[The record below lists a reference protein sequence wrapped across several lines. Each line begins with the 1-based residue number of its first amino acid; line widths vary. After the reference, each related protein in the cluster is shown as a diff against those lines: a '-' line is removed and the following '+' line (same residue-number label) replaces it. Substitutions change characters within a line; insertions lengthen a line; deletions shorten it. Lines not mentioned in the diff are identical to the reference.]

1 SLFEPVAGELFD
13 HIVSNPPFVI
23 TPRIE
28 GVPAYEYRDGGQVGD
43 SLVADVIRGIAE
55 HLTPGGAAQLL
66 GNWEYRSDSTG
77 LERVAGWIDSALTV
91 GPNGDSVPLDAW
103 VIEREVQNPALYAE
117 TWIRDGGTT
126 PGVEFDQLSN
136 AWLDD
141 FEHRDVT
148 GVGFGY
154 VLLRRPAPGTSPLRR
169 VESLG
174 SGNSAGLGDH
184 LAHTLAAHDWQGALD
199 DGALARA
206 FLTVA
211 ADVTEERH
219 YWPGDEDPAAIT
231 LRQGGAFARVYPM
244 GTVLAAVV
252 GACDGELSIAAIS
265 AALAEILDLATE
277 DILQEVLGSV
287 RELVVTGFLL
297 P

>member
-1 SLFEPVAGELFD
+1 
-13 HIVSNPPFVI
+13 
-23 TPRIE
+23 
-28 GVPAYEYRDGGQVGD
+28 
-43 SLVADVIRGIAE
+43 
-55 HLTPGGAAQLL
+55 
-66 GNWEYRSDSTG
+66 
-77 LERVAGWIDSALTV
+77 
-91 GPNGDSVPLDAW
+91 
-103 VIEREVQNPALYAE
+103 
-117 TWIRDGGTT
+117 
-126 PGVEFDQLSN
+126 
-136 AWLDD
+136 
-141 FEHRDVT
+141 
-148 GVGFGY
+148 
-154 VLLRRPAPGTSPLRR
+154 
-169 VESLG
+169 
-174 SGNSAGLGDH
+174 
-184 LAHTLAAHDWQGALD
+184 LD

-206 FLTVA
+206 FLTVS